1 MEQMTDKTLVSA
13 SGVTLSYDGRPVVE
27 NLTFSV
33 TPGMYLCIVG
43 ANGSGKSTLMRAIT
57 GILRPSAGTLR
68 VGNGVT
74 IGYLPQQSEIQR
86 DFPASVWEVALS
98 GCLGRVKNRLWFG
111 FGYDKEAQE
120 RAEKALAMLGMEH
133 MKKRSYNELS
143 GGQQQRVLLAR
154 ALCASDDLLLLDEP
168 VTGLDPDA
176 AREMYAIIRRLNDSG
191 TAILMVTHDMEAALE
206 ESSHILC
213 LCQRHGG
220 NGSGSQSGS
229 TPASGRNH
237 ENFFG
242 PTDQYRAGLASD
254 ECSCC
259 GMEHDRKAVDH
270 RRIIQ
275 IPGSIS
281 LGGTMEIGRAVPVKA
296 PGQRPTDNLSGGKG
310 GAV

>member
-1 MEQMTDKTLVSA
+1 MEQMTDKILVSA
-13 SGVTLSYDGRPVVE
+13 DGVTLSYDGRPVVE

-98 GCLGRVKNRLWFG
+98 GCLGRVKNRLGFG
-111 FGYDKEAQE
+111 FGYDREAQT
-120 RAEKALAMLGMEH
+120 RADKALTMLGMER

-220 NGSGSQSGS
+220 TMPTDPSSL
-229 TPASGRNH
+229 RNH
-237 ENFFG
+237 ANFFG
-242 PTDQYRAGLASD
+242 PTEQYRAGLASD
-254 ECSCC
+254 ACSCC
-259 GMEHDRKAVDH
+259 GMVHDKKPMDH
-270 RRIIQ
+270 RPIHRTIQ

-281 LGGTMEIGRAVPVKA
+281 LGGTMEIGRAVPVTEKK
-296 PGQRPTDNLSGGKG
+296 PDTGRGGT
-310 GAV
+310 V